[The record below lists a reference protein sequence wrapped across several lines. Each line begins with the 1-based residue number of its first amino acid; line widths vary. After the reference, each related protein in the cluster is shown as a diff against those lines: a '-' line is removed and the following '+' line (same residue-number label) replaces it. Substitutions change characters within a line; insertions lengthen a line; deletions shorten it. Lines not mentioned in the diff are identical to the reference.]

1 MSNPDYLYHRCLF
14 YIGYEV
20 LQQFPQDLE
29 VLNHTFEQGVLALYA
44 LDDLSKD
51 RDLAQKVYELSRE
64 REQRRLLN

>member
-1 MSNPDYLYHRCLF
+1 MSNSDYLYHRCLF

-20 LQQFPQDLE
+20 LQQFPEDLE

-44 LDDLSKD
+44 LENFDKD
-51 RDLAQKVYELSRE
+51 RDLAQKVYEVSQE